1 MIHPYHF
8 QTHTPEETAELAR
21 RLATQLTPGDILA
34 MSGNLASGKTTFTQG
49 LTAYFDIKE
58 YALSPTFTYINEYHG
73 ETQDIIHID
82 AYRLSSGEELISMG
96 IWEYFDSG
104 AIVIIE
110 WADIVA
116 SAIPED
122 AIGMSFRTID
132 GEENG
137 REIKI
142 HSPRELELSL

>member
-1 MIHPYHF
+1 MQQYRF
-8 QTHTPEETAELAR
+8 QTHSPEETAQLAHQ
-21 RLATQLTPGDILA
+21 LAAQLQPGDILA

-49 LTAYFDIKE
+49 LTAFFEIKE

-73 ETQDIIHID
+73 KNQDIVHID
-82 AYRLSSGEELISMG
+82 AYRLSKEEELISMG
-96 IWEYFDSG
+96 IWEYYESG

-116 SAIPED
+116 GAIPED
-122 AIGMSFRTID
+122 AFGLSFRAID

-137 REIKI
+137 REILI
-142 HSPRELELSL
+142 HSPRALEINL